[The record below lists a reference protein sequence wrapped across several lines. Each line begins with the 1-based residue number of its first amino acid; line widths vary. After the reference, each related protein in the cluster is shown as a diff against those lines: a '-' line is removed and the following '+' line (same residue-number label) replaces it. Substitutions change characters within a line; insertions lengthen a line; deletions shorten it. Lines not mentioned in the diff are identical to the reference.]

1 MIIVNRQS
9 ISLTDGDFLGFN
21 FRMSLLEGYFS
32 TSFSNTAMLGGDFN
46 LLYITVAEYFASCIE
61 QLSGS
66 ENHIKDS
73 LITIVDECNDTEVIL
88 SLLNAIYYSY
98 KGISNVIY
106 SYVSFFKQAIVTLN
120 DYVITHLNLKL
131 EDYVNNLSWPTG
143 GLPYHWKQLCSI
155 CGYNTTDW
163 ISTEPN

>member
-1 MIIVNRQS
+1 MIIVNRKA

-32 TSFSNTAMLGGDFN
+32 TSFHNTEKLGGDFN
-46 LLYITVAEYFASCIE
+46 ILYITIAEYFASCIE

-66 ENHIKDS
+66 ESHIKDS

-88 SLLNAIYYSY
+88 SLLSAIYSAY

-106 SYVSFFKQAIVTLN
+106 SYVSFFKQSIITLN
-120 DYVITHLNLKL
+120 DYVTTYLNLKL
-131 EDYVNNLSWPTG
+131 EDYVNGLYWPTG
-143 GLPYHWKQLCSI
+143 GVPYHWERLCSI
-155 CGYNTTDW
+155 CGYNTTNW
-163 ISTEPN
+163 IVTEPN